1 MTTELVKAAAEE
13 EAGGRMAE
21 RSKPTEENISRRR
34 RRATRPSR
42 LLAVMGLRALGCLLS
57 CSGHDSLRQTLVPP
71 QAVSVAEPDYLLNPP
86 ARTLTEAAA
95 AASPLLSSPPLLS
108 MIPTIQP
115 DMTPVG
121 GNERMLGDG
130 DTDVY
135 VFVDSKERLMKH
147 WQPKSVEVACSGSMY
162 YLAFF
167 PIDTADDTAYT
178 DWKGIVGSSKKEQFR
193 VIVATDKEENVS
205 TVMQQAA
212 DVFATKANKSNA
224 FGCIPLKKGNRFS
237 TATGWDTVFV
247 GMFGKAI
254 KSEGITVAQPPLDE
268 ALWCAYLTAPVKDYV
283 PLELSIDGGKD
294 NGDIVAWGINT
305 WKNVKTTG
313 LTPVGYH
320 LRRWVFQSFVDVT
333 LSKGGADEEQ
343 RMLEAVEELKKK
355 LLSGVLVSIQGFKGA
370 KKEVDEQKVE
380 KAKEK
385 KEWLAMASMIHSMN
399 TKYGVDPYERER
411 LATSLKVLEFAANR
425 YVCGAPGAPGDR
437 QDITSRHTVWMAP
450 AANVK
455 TLLPTDVVIQFQHTN
470 QWTPEHGEIAYI
482 KVDGMDVLV
491 LNPSRLQIVAMDTVK
506 VLFHPK
512 EEE

>member
-254 KSEGITVAQPPLDE
+254 KSEGITVAQPPL
-268 ALWCAYLTAPVKDYV
+268 
-283 PLELSIDGGKD
+283 
-294 NGDIVAWGINT
+294 
-305 WKNVKTTG
+305 
-313 LTPVGYH
+313 
-320 LRRWVFQSFVDVT
+320 
-333 LSKGGADEEQ
+333 
-343 RMLEAVEELKKK
+343 
-355 LLSGVLVSIQGFKGA
+355 
-370 KKEVDEQKVE
+370 
-380 KAKEK
+380 
-385 KEWLAMASMIHSMN
+385 
-399 TKYGVDPYERER
+399 
-411 LATSLKVLEFAANR
+411 
-425 YVCGAPGAPGDR
+425 
-437 QDITSRHTVWMAP
+437 
-450 AANVK
+450 
-455 TLLPTDVVIQFQHTN
+455 
-470 QWTPEHGEIAYI
+470 
-482 KVDGMDVLV
+482 
-491 LNPSRLQIVAMDTVK
+491 
-506 VLFHPK
+506 
-512 EEE
+512 